1 MTDALV
7 RLLVLLAIFGS
18 IFLLSQMV
26 LGSAWQNRA
35 RVAAV
40 NRRLRLI
47 REGRDRAEVV
57 ANLRKN
63 APREF
68 NQFPEI
74 IAGWLRSI
82 QRSLF
87 MAAVPY
93 NVSQTLAAMGLG
105 VAVVFVALVA
115 GVWYSSIPLGPGVI
129 LLLLALAAA
138 IGIAL
143 PILVI
148 SRIALNR
155 RKRMEQ
161 QFPVSLDVFV
171 RALRSGHPVA
181 AAIELLTHEMEDPI
195 GSEFGLV
202 SDEVAYGADLTEAI
216 YDMAERW
223 DLDDMRMFVVSLS
236 VQMETGGNLAEILE
250 NLSDVIRQRASLYL
264 KVRALS
270 SEGRMTG
277 WMLTVLPVITFVGM
291 FMVNPR
297 FYLDVARDPIFMFGF
312 PSLMILYFIG
322 VFWIRNLVNL
332 KV

>member
-148 SRIALNR
+148 SKSR
-155 RKRMEQ
+155 
-161 QFPVSLDVFV
+161 
-171 RALRSGHPVA
+171 
-181 AAIELLTHEMEDPI
+181 
-195 GSEFGLV
+195 
-202 SDEVAYGADLTEAI
+202 
-216 YDMAERW
+216 
-223 DLDDMRMFVVSLS
+223 
-236 VQMETGGNLAEILE
+236 
-250 NLSDVIRQRASLYL
+250 
-264 KVRALS
+264 
-270 SEGRMTG
+270 
-277 WMLTVLPVITFVGM
+277 
-291 FMVNPR
+291 
-297 FYLDVARDPIFMFGF
+297 
-312 PSLMILYFIG
+312 
-322 VFWIRNLVNL
+322 
-332 KV
+332 